1 MHRSLGSVY
10 AFRSEIDAWRQTSQV
25 SRVNREPAVAAGP
38 IAGIAVL
45 PFTNLSSDAANEY
58 FTDGLTDEVIAD
70 LSKIRSLRVISRT
83 SSMVLKGTS
92 KDVKTIGRELRVRFV
107 VEGTVRR
114 AADRLRISARLI
126 DASSDECLWS
136 EKYDGA
142 VEDVFA
148 MQEHLAR
155 TIVEALQL
163 TLTVDERKQL
173 AARPIDNVHAYEC
186 YLQARQEAYRW
197 RQDAIDHAV
206 QLLHNGLAIIGENA
220 DLYAALGRAHLQY
233 REAGIDLSE
242 GPLREADVCA
252 RKVLA
257 LDPQLPAGLQLRAWI
272 SYSNG
277 QIQEAVRNLK
287 TAHEIDPN
295 NPDTLALLCNCYL
308 NSGCAWGCPDSC

>member
-1 MHRSLGSVY
+1 
-10 AFRSEIDAWRQTSQV
+10 
-25 SRVNREPAVAAGP
+25 
-38 IAGIAVL
+38 VL
-45 PFTNLSSDAANEY
+45 PFTNLSPDAANEY
-58 FTDGLTDEVIAD
+58 FSDGLTDEVIAD

-83 SSMVLKGTS
+83 SSMALKGTS
-92 KDVKTIGRELRVRFV
+92 KDVKAIGRELRVRFV

-114 AADRLRISARLI
+114 ATDRLRISARLI

-136 EKYDGA
+136 EKYDGT

-148 MQEHLAR
+148 MQERLAR
-155 TIVEALQL
+155 TIVEALHL

-220 DLYAALGRAHLQY
+220 ELYAALGRAHLQY

-242 GPLREADVCA
+242 GPLREADACA
-252 RKVLA
+252 R
-257 LDPQLPAGLQLRAWI
+257 
-272 SYSNG
+272 
-277 QIQEAVRNLK
+277 
-287 TAHEIDPN
+287 
-295 NPDTLALLCNCYL
+295 
-308 NSGCAWGCPDSC
+308 